1 MSVKGV
7 QRRAEQAQRG
17 IEAPAM
23 SVYQRQLVGYEIERT
38 PRVRP
43 DGRTLWAGCGS
54 RPAPA
59 RGQSTSK
66 EVDTDGSSA

>member
-1 MSVKGV
+1 
-7 QRRAEQAQRG
+7 
-17 IEAPAM
+17 M